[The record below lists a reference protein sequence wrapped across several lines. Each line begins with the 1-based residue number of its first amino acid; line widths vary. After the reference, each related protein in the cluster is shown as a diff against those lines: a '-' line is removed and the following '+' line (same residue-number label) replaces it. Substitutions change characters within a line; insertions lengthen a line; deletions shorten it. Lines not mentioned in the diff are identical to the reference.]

1 MKFLVELRATKR
13 IDAKLQEALVEYNK
27 WMEIRKEIA
36 AKYGIDVELTMRE
49 TREKRRRQRGED

>member
-1 MKFLVELRATKR
+1 MKFLVELRAVKR
-13 IDAKLQEALVEYNK
+13 FDATLQEAFVEYNK

-49 TREKRRRQRGED
+49 TREKRQHKRGEE